1 MAAIGPLTAKIV
13 ANSEGLDPGLK
24 VAEDKVK
31 ASADK
36 IAEETG
42 KSGKDAGKRWA
53 ESWADGVRGLAKGA
67 LGLGKDLASFAE
79 RAMTNPGRV
88 FADAVG
94 ALGNVAGRMPVL
106 GPLLALPFEGA
117 GAAATMALDAYDKGA
132 ERLKLLGQE
141 AMRANMPLGD
151 FQVLAES
158 MGGDLSASAAQ
169 IFKFQ
174 AALEA
179 AANAGLGAKNVFT
192 ELGLDA
198 LELQTRGTKA
208 AFGEFADK
216 VRGLGTSFAQAA
228 AAKEIWGRGAADLM
242 PTLLR
247 GSEFM
252 DKRQKLLGGFGAGF
266 SDADFENLKKA
277 QAAKKEWSLLW
288 QGLETQVTIGLA
300 PVFRAFS
307 ELMPKLS
314 EMGVTAKGLAPV
326 ITEIGFGILTAGAA
340 AVEFVIDALKDP
352 WGTIT
357 KGWELAKGML
367 IGIATEMGVA
377 IGKGIDAGLA
387 SGGGVGEAFSEFF
400 TQKRMKESKA
410 FLERSRE
417 ALEAAEFEKANPGWG
432 KPPSWMEMGPGRED
446 YLANWLAETSAMGP
460 QLESGGTGQRLA
472 DRVREIRQQLR
483 PAFEGIT
490 TDARQNDPFAVWES
504 SVTSFLGN
512 SESALGKFESQWKSL
527 KGFLDSAPK
536 VFGVDDDA
544 AGFRALQLGQ
554 QLAGKG
560 GYQLLQSLRAAGGAP
575 LGSQFVGAAEAG
587 SREAYSAV
595 TQYTSARETLEQEIA
610 RLLEESRQIE
620 QQHLEEGRK
629 ATELLGDLLANLKV
643 GGDF

>member
-1 MAAIGPLTAKIV
+1 MANQIGPLTAKII

-24 VAEDKVK
+24 AAEDKVK

-36 IAEETG
+36 IAEETAKAG
-42 KSGKDAGKRWA
+42 KESGKRWA
-53 ESWADGVRGLAKGA
+53 ESWADGVRNLTKGA
-67 LGLGKDLASFAE
+67 LSLGNDLAKFAE

-88 FADAVG
+88 FADTVG

-106 GPLLALPFEGA
+106 GPLLALPFEGVN
-117 GAAATMALDAYDKGA
+117 AAATMALDAYDKGA

-158 MGGDLSASAAQ
+158 MGGDIAAAAAQ

-174 AALEA
+174 AALENA
-179 AANAGLGAKNVFT
+179 AGAGLGAKNVFT

-208 AFGEFADK
+208 AFSEFADR
-216 VRGLGTSFAQAA
+216 VRALGTSFAQTA

-247 GSEFM
+247 GSEFI
-252 DKRQKLLGGFGAGF
+252 DKRSKLLGGFGAGF

-277 QAAKKEWSLLW
+277 QAAKKEWALLW

-314 EMGVTAKGLAPV
+314 EMGITAKGLAPI
-326 ITEIGFGILTAGAA
+326 ITEIGFGILTAGT
-340 AVEFVIDALKDP
+340 AVVDFVIEAFRDP
-352 WGTIT
+352 WGAIT
-357 KGWELAKGML
+357 RGWDSAKGAL
-367 IGIATEMGVA
+367 VGIATEMGVA

-400 TQKRMKESKA
+400 TRKRMKESKD

-417 ALEAAEFEKANPGWG
+417 ALEVAEFEKANPGWG
-432 KPPSWMEMGPGRED
+432 GRGSPAWMDMGPHFE
-446 YLANWLAETSAMGP
+446 
-460 QLESGGTGQRLA
+460 GGGAGGGIGQRLA
-472 DRVREIRQQLR
+472 DRIREIRQQLK
-483 PAFEGIT
+483 PAMEGVKA
-490 TDARQNDPFAVWES
+490 DAQQNDPFAVWED
-504 SVTSFLGN
+504 SVKNFLG
-512 SESALGKFESQWKSL
+512 SAESALSKFKAQWQSL
-527 KGFLDSAPK
+527 RGFLDAGDRQ

-544 AGFRALQLGQ
+544 KGFQALQLGEK
-554 QLAGKG
+554 LAGKG
-560 GYQLLQSLRAAGGAP
+560 GFALLQALRGAAGGGAA
-575 LGSQFVGAAEAG
+575 LGSQFVGAAERG
-587 SREAYSAV
+587 SREAYSAI
-595 TQYTSARETLEQEIA
+595 TQYQGSARESVQEEIR
-610 RLLEESRQIE
+610 RLLEEANEQGRIQTEQGRQAVE
-620 QQHLEEGRK
+620 AMRDLR
-629 ATELLGDLLANLKV
+629 DLLEVEGL
-643 GGDF
+643 